1 MFYDFL
7 WHVHHFY
14 HMCFC
19 SFRIGGIWSSKTA
32 NMVARA
38 ETFLFLVLK
47 LSMF

>member
-1 MFYDFL
+1 MIFFGKCITFIICAFEVL
-7 WHVHHFY
+7 EF
-14 HMCFC
+14 
-19 SFRIGGIWSSKTA
+19 GGNLEFQKVA